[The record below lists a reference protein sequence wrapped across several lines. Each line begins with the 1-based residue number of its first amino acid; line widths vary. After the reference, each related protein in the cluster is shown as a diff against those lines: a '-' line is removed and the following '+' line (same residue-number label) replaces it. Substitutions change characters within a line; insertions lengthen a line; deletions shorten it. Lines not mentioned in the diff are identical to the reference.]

1 MKKFLIALLAL
12 VLIISVF
19 TIAVGA
25 DGGVQIVVTADKP
38 TVYPGQ
44 TITYTLSVKN
54 SGVAIVNLSFDFSLP
69 AGIEFT
75 ATESSDVSGFA
86 YHNINLHP
94 APGTGNP
101 TVTLS
106 SGSKSGDFTIGT
118 ITGTVTNTV
127 EVKTYS
133 FTVSNIV
140 TTQGG
145 GETSDTSGASVTVSH
160 GDKDSSYHNY
170 PLSPTSTVPPTCQ
183 EYGKEIYECQ
193 TKGCNAIDEKS
204 IAKKEHRWED
214 TPTWNWGSENPP
226 FDNVTATL
234 ICSGNGGNSHT
245 VEATAKGEKIKS
257 TATCTEPGDTTY
269 AATVTF
275 GTGDKGNGKSYTDTK
290 TVKGVALGHKWGEPS
305 YEWDTK
311 DPSKATLTVTCENDG
326 CAYHTEPYTETVTA
340 TKSGSKEATCE
351 TDGSIDYTA
360 TFKVADQPEAGFS
373 TKNHVVVPATGHEW
387 PETITEGTGDDQ
399 YQWTKTE
406 GGYTAVA
413 KVKCVHPNCEE
424 YYKEPA
430 ELKGSVTK
438 VTTAP
443 TCLTAGKNVYTV
455 TFETPDYETD
465 AEHGMLY
472 DDLPEETEEIAATG
486 HTIGEVSFDWKDAD
500 GKEKPTGVT
509 ATATCTNEKC
519 DSKGTLTAKTVT
531 VEEVKGDKDWS
542 EPSYE
547 ESGIHTFKASATFAD
562 IGEVGKDETKTDEE
576 FFVIPQLEA
585 KVETPSVNNETSI
598 GQTVDKDALQAHV
611 QSLVEKALSSD
622 TCPSGMEE
630 DLYDLIRQAGTSTDN
645 NDLTVNTELVIQES
659 DRNDP
664 PSNVTI
670 DEIYTICIKVT
681 VTSKELEG
689 NNNNTIGYITETA
702 DPITFTVPL
711 SSGGP
716 IWYVMT
722 NHSGTWAKIEGS
734 KVENGNIVFSSKQ
747 FSDFAII
754 SSNDLKDAKIEA
766 IPAQTYTGKAI
777 TPKVKVTINGGQEL
791 TENEDYTVTYSNNT
805 DKGTAKVTI
814 EAVEGSDYTG
824 SNTANFQI
832 KAASSGGSGSGSGN
846 GSGSGSPETG
856 DETPLAL
863 YAALLTASLAA
874 LAATLLVLR
883 KQRQK

>member
-170 PLSPTSTVPPTCQ
+170 PLSPTKTVPPTCQ

-204 IAKKEHRWED
+204 IAKKEHLWKD
-214 TPTWNWGSENPP
+214 TPTWDWGSENPP

-234 ICSGNGGNSHT
+234 TCSGNGGKSHT
-245 VEATAKGEKIKS
+245 VEATAKGEKVKS

-275 GTGDKGNGKSYTDTK
+275 GTGDEGNGMSYTDTK
-290 TVKGVALGHKWGEPS
+290 TVEGVALGHQWPDQADIKVSWTGEAGKQTIEGPVTVMCGNGDKCDSPNGIELEFKYVYTDDTATCTKPGEITATATATATNVPGMTYTFKNTAKTPALGHKWAKDAPTVIWTGDANKEARTIQGEV
-305 YEWDTK
+305 
-311 DPSKATLTVTCENDG
+311 KATCDNGDKCDGSRKLTFTYSHDGTPATCTEDGDITYSAVGTTEDGHTYNFTDAKQTLTKLGHDFQGNKLLVTWPEEYDG
-326 CAYHTEPYTETVTA
+326 KNPPVVTTVAIECNNGCSEEPIPGKVVSVNKVETDGDWAEPTYQKGGVHTYTVTA
-340 TKSGSKEATCE
+340 TFPDGKGNQTAKMTSEKKPYTLSPLEATVEASELPSQADQSAKAKDALEADVKAMLDAALTENSFSGMDEDLKEALQNAQVSTTAGMNVTTALVV
-351 TDGSIDYTA
+351 TDSTA
-360 TFKVADQPEAGFS
+360 
-373 TKNHVVVPATGHEW
+373 N
-387 PETITEGTGDDQ
+387 
-399 YQWTKTE
+399 
-406 GGYTAVA
+406 
-413 KVKCVHPNCEE
+413 
-424 YYKEPA
+424 
-430 ELKGSVTK
+430 KGSVT
-438 VTTAP
+438 
-443 TCLTAGKNVYTV
+443 NV
-455 TFETPDYETD
+455 D
-465 AEHGMLY
+465 AENVKGYY
-472 DDLPEETEEIAATG
+472 DIHIDVKVELNGKTTEG
-486 HTIGEVSFDWKDAD
+486 HITEVS
-500 GKEKPTGVT
+500 T
-509 ATATCTNEKC
+509 
-519 DSKGTLTAKTVT
+519 
-531 VEEVKGDKDWS
+531 
-542 EPSYE
+542 
-547 ESGIHTFKASATFAD
+547 
-562 IGEVGKDETKTDEE
+562 
-576 FFVIPQLEA
+576 
-585 KVETPSVNNETSI
+585 
-598 GQTVDKDALQAHV
+598 
-611 QSLVEKALSSD
+611 
-622 TCPSGMEE
+622 
-630 DLYDLIRQAGTSTDN
+630 
-645 NDLTVNTELVIQES
+645 
-659 DRNDP
+659 
-664 PSNVTI
+664 
-670 DEIYTICIKVT
+670 
-681 VTSKELEG
+681 
-689 NNNNTIGYITETA
+689 
-702 DPITFTVPL
+702 PITFTIKLP
-711 SSGGP
+711 SGGP

-722 NHSGTWAKIEGS
+722 NHGGPWAKIEGS
-734 KVENGNIVFSSKQ
+734 KVENGHIVFSSKQ

-805 DKGTAKVTI
+805 DKGTATVTI
-814 EAVEGSDYTG
+814 EAVEGSDYIG
-824 SNTANFQI
+824 SNTATFQI

-874 LAATLLVLR
+874 LAATLLVLH